1 MNEPSNFGT
10 NSDHPWYY
18 DSSDHPNDKP
28 LFCPSSGPDAYYDV
42 PPFHTQAGYQWGGY
56 DAKLSANTVCMFA
69 VVNRGQQRIYDV
81 KNVYGLYEIIATRD
95 ALLQT
100 TGKRGQV
107 ISRST
112 FPSAGHYGGHWLGDN
127 SARWEDLRSAIIGAQ
142 EFNMFG
148 ITHVGSDVCGFLG
161 NTTEELCLRWQQ
173 AGAFHS
179 FFRNHNDIKSIDQ
192 DPPQWSS
199 VAAATRTA
207 NLFRYRHLSYLY
219 TLHFASS
226 LRGGTVV
233 RPVFFEYPTDFNAYD
248 LSHQF
253 MWGNAMLVA
262 PAVYANVDEI
272 PVYLPYGSSWYPLY
286 GSKYGVLAGNGKR
299 IVEAPRNSTA
309 PVFARC
315 GHVVPRQ
322 EAALTTMGTH
332 ENDFQLLI
340 TLPKTVLDG
349 KDATAT
355 GELFWDDGVSAVQ
368 AEQDLNNFEH
378 YHFNFKFTITNK
390 KPQLEI
396 TLDRKAARKIFIP
409 SIEEIEILGYPLN
422 VDFNSV
428 KVNGNDAHIPIQ
440 DSSYDSDRKIL
451 LIRRPESG
459 FVFLSD
465 LLDKW
470 VITWNNQ

>member
-18 DSSDHPNDKP
+18 DSSDHPNDLP

-42 PPFHTQAGYQWGGY
+42 PPYHTQAGYQWGGY

-81 KNVYGLYEIIATRD
+81 KNVYGLYEIIAT
-95 ALLQT
+95 L
-100 TGKRGQV
+100 

-148 ITHVGSDVCGFLG
+148 ITHVGSDVCGFLQ

-192 DPPQWSS
+192 DPPQWNS

-207 NLFRYRHLSYLY
+207 NLFRYRHLPYLY

-233 RPVFFEYPTDFNAYD
+233 RPVFFEYPTDFSTYD
-248 LSHQF
+248 LSYQF
-253 MWGNAMLVA
+253 MWGSSMLVA

-272 PVYLPYGSSWYPLY
+272 PVYLPYGSS
-286 GSKYGVLAGNGKR
+286 
-299 IVEAPRNSTA
+299 
-309 PVFARC
+309 
-315 GHVVPRQ
+315 GHIVPRQ
-322 EAALTTMGTH
+322 EAALTAMGTH
-332 ENDFQLLI
+332 ENDFQILI

-349 KDATAT
+349 TDATAT

-368 AEQDLNNFEH
+368 TEQDLKDFEH

-396 TLDRKAARKIFIP
+396 TLNRKAARKIFIP
-409 SIEEIEILGYPLN
+409 SIEEIEILGYPSN

-428 KVNGNDAHIPIQ
+428 KVNGNDARIPVQ
-440 DSSYDSDRKIL
+440 DSSYDSDRRIL
-451 LIRRPESG
+451 RIRRPESG